1 MSTFYQHLGANLPTP
16 NINIC
21 LSGCWLAGAE
31 RDGATPRTDGTRIG
45 ARRASERARARRAY
59 VQYIQAKVRLGET
72 SCVFKLGVSENYMQV
87 ILHEAVFRVSPFL
100 DLAVLRRAYFLA
112 AVRQRASGL
121 QGGGVFHGSA
131 RRDGRNGR
139 RDKRQ
144 VLLLFFAHIC
154 RGGWGEVRRFWF
166 VRACRWRGRKWHN
179 HGYRIGLWP
188 NPQDSIAKKKHAKR
202 SIVYSLYRAIVSSP
216 VCVEVAASPAEEIR
230 R

>member
-1 MSTFYQHLGANLPTP
+1 M
-16 NINIC
+16 
-21 LSGCWLAGAE
+21 LAGAE
-31 RDGATPRTDGTRIG
+31 RGGLVLAGWCRARRSNARTDGTRIG

-131 RRDGRNGR
+131 RRDEAGAAAFLCAYLSRWVGGGAP
-139 RDKRQ
+139 
-144 VLLLFFAHIC
+144 LLVC
-154 RGGWGEVRRFWF
+154 
-166 VRACRWRGRKWHN
+166 ACRWRGRKWHN
-179 HGYRIGLWP
+179 QIGLWP

-202 SIVYSLYRAIVSSP
+202 SIVYSLYRAY
-216 VCVEVAASPAEEIR
+216 CL
-230 R
+230 

>member
-1 MSTFYQHLGANLPTP
+1 M
-16 NINIC
+16 
-21 LSGCWLAGAE
+21 LAGAE
-31 RDGATPRTDGTRIG
+31 RGGWVLAGSWLVPSETEQRTDRDGTRIG
-45 ARRASERARARRAY
+45 ARRASERASERAARRAY

-166 VRACRWRGRKWHN
+166 ARVVGAEGSGTINRF
-179 HGYRIGLWP
+179 
-188 NPQDSIAKKKHAKR
+188 
-202 SIVYSLYRAIVSSP
+202 
-216 VCVEVAASPAEEIR
+216 VAQSAR
-230 R
+230 

>member
-1 MSTFYQHLGANLPTP
+1 
-16 NINIC
+16 
-21 LSGCWLAGAE
+21 
-31 RDGATPRTDGTRIG
+31 
-45 ARRASERARARRAY
+45 
-59 VQYIQAKVRLGET
+59 
-72 SCVFKLGVSENYMQV
+72 MQV

-154 RGGWGEVRRFWF
+154 RGGWGEVRRQPLA
-166 VRACRWRGRKWHN
+166 RDINNKIDDNKHN
-179 HGYRIGLWP
+179 NYNGEDDMKSDHNNDDKNGMMINDHITIVAMLAAITILIYILAEPTGPRRI
-188 NPQDSIAKKKHAKR
+188 R
-202 SIVYSLYRAIVSSP
+202 SESSKP
-216 VCVEVAASPAEEIR
+216 LGFLG
-230 R
+230 